1 MASSPNL
8 LESRRARFGPTGNP
22 LDLLTQP
29 QLPDAEGIGNCR
41 IFGIC
46 RRSLIM
52 GQLGFGR
59 DRACQAAPSF
69 MYGDGESSIAKC
81 SGMLH
86 KEGRVLEQCPMARFW
101 IDDELRIR
109 NVLPQDKGV
118 HGR

>member
-1 MASSPNL
+1 
-8 LESRRARFGPTGNP
+8 
-22 LDLLTQP
+22 
-29 QLPDAEGIGNCR
+29 
-41 IFGIC
+41 
-46 RRSLIM
+46 M